1 MVCRSEA
8 DFGPYLSLMS
18 GVGVIEIDITE
29 QRQDNDRPTGE
40 NIPLESI
47 KRSPTDDAGI
57 MHDDASVL

>member
-1 MVCRSEA
+1 MVCRSKA
-8 DFGPYLSLMS
+8 DAETYLSLMS

-29 QRQDNDRPTGE
+29 QGQDNDYATGE

-47 KRSPTDDAGI
+47 KRSPTDDPGI